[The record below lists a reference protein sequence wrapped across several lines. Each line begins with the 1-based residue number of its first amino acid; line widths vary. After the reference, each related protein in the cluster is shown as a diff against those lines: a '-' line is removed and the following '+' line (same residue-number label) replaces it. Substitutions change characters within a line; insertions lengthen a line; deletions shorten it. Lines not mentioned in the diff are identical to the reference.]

1 MSMQEVNKVSQLRT
15 PTMDKPTELMP
26 TPYLAD
32 EKQFHRVAHHLLD
45 AISRPPVTHQ
55 LVDIYNLLL
64 KKQCQLWA
72 ATNSAVI
79 TIIQEN
85 PIGIFVTI
93 WLAGGNLKECL
104 AIEESITQWAKA
116 MNAHSILICG
126 RKGWVR
132 KLKGYEQID
141 TLMEKKL

>member
-15 PTMDKPTELMP
+15 PIIHKQIEPSPTL
-26 TPYLAD
+26 YLAD
-32 EKQFHRVAHHLLD
+32 EKDFHRVAHHLLD
-45 AISRPPVTHQ
+45 ALSRPPVTHRLQ
-55 LVDIYNLLL
+55 DVYELLV

-72 ATNSAVI
+72 AKNSAVM

-85 PIGIFVTI
+85 PIGIFITI

-104 AIEESITQWAKA
+104 AIEESITKWAKE
-116 MNAHSILICG
+116 MKAHSILILG

-132 KLKGYEQID
+132 TLNGYDLID